1 MDESNRIAA
10 LFTDRKISVKVGMGF
25 ACVLAILA
33 AVSGTAYVAFRSSD
47 EGFSA
52 YAQRVMVVGI
62 ARDVDRSFLNL
73 RRFVREYASSGL
85 DADVDAAKQEE
96 ATLRALLRQGLEAIK
111 DPDRLRRLEEIE
123 RSVNAYLK
131 DFGQV
136 VVWTQEK
143 NT

>member
-52 YAQRVMVVGI
+52 YAQRVMVVGMP
-62 ARDVDRSFLNL
+62 
-73 RRFVREYASSGL
+73 
-85 DADVDAAKQEE
+85 
-96 ATLRALLRQGLEAIK
+96 ATL
-111 DPDRLRRLEEIE
+111 IE
-123 RSVNAYLK
+123 V
-131 DFGQV
+131 F
-136 VVWTQEK
+136 
-143 NT
+143 